1 MVKTFINGQQV
12 EIQGNVRSSHDALEE
27 AKKIASLEEEN
38 KWLISIIKKISDE
51 SYDNDAFRAA
61 MVGLALPEHIQK
73 KLGWTTSEE
82 IDKKVKE
89 KEAQNKSSIRK

>member
-12 EIQGNVRSSHDALEE
+12 EIQGNMRSSHDVLEE

-38 KWLISIIKKISDE
+38 KWLISIIKKISDF
-51 SYDNDAFRAA
+51 SYDNDLARAA
-61 MVGLALPEHIQK
+61 MAGIAMPEHIQK
-73 KLGWTTSEE
+73 KLGWMTSEE
-82 IDKKVKE
+82 IDKTVKE